1 MRRILLL
8 FVVALS
14 YFSCSPTIKA
24 ANYVECNNIRE
35 AKDVAVGEG
44 VRISLNDAVC
54 VGDAGEY
61 FVIRDNTAGIPTK
74 GLEWT
79 YAASGYSYNDCILNG
94 IVRQTGQLK
103 YLDNCYITGMVN
115 KSTYTGEYSFK
126 EINIEDYWD
135 NVGDLVLITGRN
147 IPCWDPTS
155 LQDVG
160 EYFALSEL
168 ASIKGFVYPTDE
180 GQMRVQLIENYPI
193 ISTYY
198 DENNTEDIIV
208 YSEQHE
214 LVIKRTFEA
223 NKWYT
228 ICLPFQMY
236 VGGTVGE
243 LAEFDSFSDG
253 TLNFRSSNSIYANK
267 PYLVKFYKERTE
279 LRQSMFLNGKYEPI
293 VAEGGDYNFIGTFN
307 PTQPSDG
314 TYYLTENNTI
324 KPLAS
329 GGTIKAFRAY
339 FEPASP
345 NAAKARAISIDGMT
359 TAIEDIV
366 GGEEL
371 LGLPQRIYTV
381 GGQYVGDDLN
391 ALPKGVYLVNGKKI
405 IK

>member
-1 MRRILLL
+1 MKKKLLL
-8 FVVALS
+8 FIVVLS
-14 YFSCSPTIKA
+14 SFSLTVNA
-24 ANYVECNNIRE
+24 VDCNSIAE
-35 AKDVAVGEG
+35 AKNVAVGEW

-54 VGDAGEY
+54 AGYAREY
-61 FVIRDNTAGIPTK
+61 TVIRDNTAGIPTK
-74 GLEWT
+74 GLSWS
-79 YAASGYSYNDCILNG
+79 YADIGYSYNNCFLNG
-94 IVRQTGQLK
+94 RVKQTGQLK
-103 YLDNCYITGMVN
+103 YLENCSITGTVDE
-115 KSTYTGEYSFK
+115 STYTGEPSFK

-147 IPCWDPTS
+147 IPCWDPYS
-155 LQDVG
+155 LQDAG

-198 DENNTEDIIV
+198 DEENTEDIIV
-208 YSEQHE
+208 YGHQHE
-214 LVIKRTFEA
+214 LVIRRAFEA

-236 VGGTVGE
+236 LGGIHGE
-243 LAEFDSFSDG
+243 VAVFDSFEDG
-253 TLNFRSSNSIYANK
+253 TLNFNSANSIPAKK
-267 PYLVKFYKERTE
+267 PCLVKFYKDRTE
-279 LRQSMFLNGKYEPI
+279 FRQEMFSNGQYEPI
-293 VAEGGDYNFIGTFN
+293 EVEGGEYNFVGCFN
-307 PTQPSDG
+307 PTQPADG
-314 TYYLTENNTI
+314 TYYLSEGNTI

-329 GGTIKAFRAY
+329 GGTIKGFRGY

-371 LGLPQRIYTV
+371 FGLPKKIYTV